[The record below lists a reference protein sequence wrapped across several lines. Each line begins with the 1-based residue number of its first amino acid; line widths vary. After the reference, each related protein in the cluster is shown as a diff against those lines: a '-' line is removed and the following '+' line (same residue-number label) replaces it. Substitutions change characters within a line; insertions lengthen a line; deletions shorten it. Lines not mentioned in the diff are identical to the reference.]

1 MQDAGDMTAE
11 SLVIGGQV
19 TRRKRVRTKS
29 DHARVRLDKR
39 FAIAKR
45 VVELEAILRARIGVD
60 ANDVVTAAAI
70 TRCAETIALSELIRA
85 RVLRGDPTASV
96 DDALRLSRSAEAMTR
111 RLIDRHK
118 AVPPSQSLAQYLGSQ
133 GNDNPSG

>member
-1 MQDAGDMTAE
+1 MTAE
-11 SLVIGGQV
+11 SLVIGGQM

-29 DHARVRLDKR
+29 DHARVRLDRR

-45 VVELEAILRARIGVD
+45 VTELEAIFRERLGTD

-70 TRCAETIALSELIRA
+70 TRCAETIALSEQIRA
-85 RVLRGDPTASV
+85 RALRGDPTASV
-96 DDALRLSRSAEAMTR
+96 DDALRLSRTAEAMTR

-118 AVPPSQSLAQYLGSQ
+118 AAPPTQSLAQYLGRRR
-133 GNDNPSG
+133 DDEVPP